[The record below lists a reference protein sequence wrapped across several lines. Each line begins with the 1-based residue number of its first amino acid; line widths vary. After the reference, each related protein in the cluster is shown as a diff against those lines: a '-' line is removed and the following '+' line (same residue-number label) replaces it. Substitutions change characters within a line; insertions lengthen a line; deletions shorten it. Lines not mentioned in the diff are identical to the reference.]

1 MSDTLVK
8 AEEDEGM
15 RLEALANE
23 IAFLRRRRDA
33 REASGATAGV
43 KTLVERTRPGGTGG

>member
-1 MSDTLVK
+1 VSD
-8 AEEDEGM
+8 
-15 RLEALANE
+15 RLPNE

-43 KTLVERTRPGGTGG
+43 KTLVERTRPGGTGR